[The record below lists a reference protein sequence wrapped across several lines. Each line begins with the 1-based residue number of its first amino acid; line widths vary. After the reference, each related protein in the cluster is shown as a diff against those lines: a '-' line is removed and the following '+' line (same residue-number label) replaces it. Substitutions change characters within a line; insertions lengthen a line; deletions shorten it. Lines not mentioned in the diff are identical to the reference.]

1 MSLAAPA
8 SRSVLRANLSRDD
21 LMMRAGVVVLAGM
34 LLLIVG
40 LPLWALLAKGFE
52 DRDGKFIGLA
62 NYLSYFSTPAL
73 FNSAL
78 NSFEVAAAV
87 TLIVVPLA
95 FLYAYALTRAVLPT
109 RWLFQG
115 ISLIPIFA
123 PSLLPGLALVYLFG
137 NQGFFKGMLGGPIY
151 GFDGIL
157 IAQVFYC
164 FPHATL
170 ILVTALAT
178 ADARLYEAADAL
190 GASKI
195 RVFFTVTLPGAKYG
209 LISAALVVFT
219 LVITDF
225 GIAKVIGGNFNVLAT
240 DVYKQVIGQQNFS
253 MGAVVGMVL
262 LAPAAL
268 AFVVDR
274 FVQRKQVALL
284 TARAVPLIPKP
295 KFGRDV
301 FFTAFCTVISC
312 AILGILGMAAWG
324 SLIKYWPYNLSLT
337 LANYQF
343 ANFDANG
350 WDSYFNSLRMAAGA
364 AIFGT
369 LVMFVGAWLNEKTKG
384 FGAVRGIVQLL
395 AFLPMAVPGIVLG
408 LGYIFFFNAPSNPLN
423 FLYATMAILVINTVA
438 HYYTVGHLTAT
449 TALKQIDPEFES
461 VSASLKVPVWR
472 TFVRVT
478 APICL
483 PAILDIAIYL
493 FVNAMTTVSSVIFL
507 YAPDTKLASVAAV
520 NIEEA
525 GTTAAAAALCI
536 VIVITSATVKA
547 HAHPGRPLPAGPS
560 AGLAAALTASRCA
573 GGTTARYSP
582 RFCSP
587 RGPSMKQLRIPAVYM
602 RGGTSK
608 GVFFLA
614 EDLPSDQQARD
625 RILMRVIGSP
635 DRYGKHTDGMG
646 GATSSTSK
654 VVILAKSKRRIA
666 TSITCSARWRSTSR
680 WSTGRATAATSAPR
694 SARSRSA
701 WAWSARRPTARPRSA
716 SGRPT
721 SARRSSATCR

>member
-1 MSLAAPA
+1 MG
-8 SRSVLRANLSRDD
+8 LSRDD
-21 LMMRAGVVVLAGM
+21 LVMRAGLVVLAGL

-52 DRDGKFIGLA
+52 DGDGRYVGLA
-62 NYLSYFSTPAL
+62 NYVSYFSTPAM

-78 NSFEVAAAV
+78 NSFHVAAVSTA
-87 TLIVVPLA
+87 IVVPVA
-95 FLYAYALTRAVLPT
+95 FLYAYALTRAVLPA

-137 NQGFFKGMLGGPIY
+137 NQGFFKVLLGGSSIY
-151 GFDGIL
+151 GFDGIV

-164 FPHATL
+164 FPHATM

-190 GASKI
+190 GASKF

-268 AFVVDR
+268 AFVIDR
-274 FVQRKQVALL
+274 MVQRKQVALL
-284 TARAVPLIPKP
+284 TSRAVPLIPRP
-295 KFGRDV
+295 KAGRDL
-301 FFTAFCTVISC
+301 FFTVFCSII
-312 AILGILGMAAWG
+312 AAGILAILGMAIWG

-337 LANYQF
+337 LGNYYF

-364 AIFGT
+364 AIVGT
-369 LVMFVGAWLNEKTKG
+369 AVMFVGAWLNEKTRG
-384 FGAVRGIVQLL
+384 FGIVRGVVQLL

-408 LGYIFFFNAPSNPLN
+408 LGYIFFFNAPDNPLN

-438 HYYTVGHLTAT
+438 HFYTVGHLTAT

-461 VSASLKVPVWR
+461 VSASLKVPVWK
-472 TFVRVT
+472 TFGRVT

-507 YAPDTKLASVAAV
+507 YASDTKLASVAAV
-520 NIEEA
+520 NIEETGA
-525 GTTAAAAALCI
+525 TAAAAALCV
-536 VIVITSATVKA
+536 VIVITSAIVKTLHLLA
-547 HAHPGRPLPAGPS
+547 DRFLLGRL
-560 AGLAAALTASRCA
+560 
-573 GGTTARYSP
+573 
-582 RFCSP
+582 
-587 RGPSMKQLRIPAVYM
+587 
-602 RGGTSK
+602 
-608 GVFFLA
+608 
-614 EDLPSDQQARD
+614 QAW
-625 RILMRVIGSP
+625 
-635 DRYGKHTDGMG
+635 
-646 GATSSTSK
+646 
-654 VVILAKSKRRIA
+654 RR
-666 TSITCSARWRSTSR
+666 R
-680 WSTGRATAATSAPR
+680 
-694 SARSRSA
+694 
-701 WAWSARRPTARPRSA
+701 
-716 SGRPT
+716 
-721 SARRSSATCR
+721 

>member
-1 MSLAAPA
+1 MSIAAAVRLRTTRLSLSGDELA
-8 SRSVLRANLSRDD
+8 
-21 LMMRAGVVVLAGM
+21 MRAGVVVLALV
-34 LLLIVG
+34 LLVIVG
-40 LPLWALLAKGFE
+40 LPLWSLLAKGFE
-52 DRDGKFIGLA
+52 DRDGRFVGLA
-62 NYLSYFSTPAL
+62 NYLAYFSTPAL
-73 FNSAL
+73 FDSAL
-78 NSFEVAAAV
+78 NSFHVAAAT

-95 FLYAYALTRAVLPT
+95 FFFAYALTRTVLPA

-137 NQGFFKGMLGGPIY
+137 NQGFFKGLLGGPIY

-274 FVQRKQVALL
+274 LVQRKQVALL
-284 TARAVPLIPKP
+284 TARAVPLIPRP
-295 KFGRDV
+295 KLGRDA
-301 FFTAFCTVISC
+301 FFTAFCTLVSVG
-312 AILGILGMAAWG
+312 ILAILGMAAWG

-337 LANYQF
+337 LDNYDF
-343 ANFDANG
+343 AKVDANG
-350 WDSYFNSLRMAAGA
+350 WDSYFNSLEMAAGA
-364 AIFGT
+364 ALFGT
-369 LVMFVGAWLNEKTKG
+369 ALMFVGAWLNEKTRD
-384 FGAVRGIVQLL
+384 FFLMRGIVQLL
-395 AFLPMAVPGIVLG
+395 AFLPMAVPGLVLG
-408 LGYIFFFNAPSNPLN
+408 LGYIFFFNAPGNPLN
-423 FLYATMAILVINTVA
+423 FLYATMAILVINAVA
-438 HYYTVGHLTAT
+438 HFYTVGHLTAT

-472 TFVRVT
+472 TFARVIV
-478 APICL
+478 PICL

-507 YAPDTKLASVAAV
+507 YAPDTKLASVAAL

-525 GTTAAAAALCI
+525 GQTAASAALCI
-536 VIVITSATVKA
+536 VIVVTSASVKA
-547 HAHPGRPLPAGPS
+547 LHVLS
-560 AGLAAALTASRCA
+560 D
-573 GGTTARYSP
+573 
-582 RFCSP
+582 RFLL
-587 RGPSMKQLRIPAVYM
+587 GHL
-602 RGGTSK
+602 
-608 GVFFLA
+608 
-614 EDLPSDQQARD
+614 QAW
-625 RILMRVIGSP
+625 
-635 DRYGKHTDGMG
+635 
-646 GATSSTSK
+646 
-654 VVILAKSKRRIA
+654 RR
-666 TSITCSARWRSTSR
+666 R
-680 WSTGRATAATSAPR
+680 
-694 SARSRSA
+694 
-701 WAWSARRPTARPRSA
+701 
-716 SGRPT
+716 
-721 SARRSSATCR
+721 